1 MDPELVKQVVMTHR
15 VTLAPLVAPRVAG
28 RRANPVLFDRTTFS
42 GLHQLTGDQGGRSLF
57 DRYQATWV
65 EWTES
70 AMLDL
75 DTPEDL
81 QRLRDRE

>member
-1 MDPELVKQVVMTHR
+1 
-15 VTLAPLVAPRVAG
+15 
-28 RRANPVLFDRTTFS
+28 VLFDRTTFS
-42 GLHQLTGDQGGRSLF
+42 DLHQLTGDQGGRSLF